1 MVHIIEASAE
11 KMCPIG
17 SAPYILYIG
26 AEVKSLVDSIKE
38 LISQVWLIKCNYE
51 ISRLSVG

>member
-26 AEVKSLVDSIKE
+26 AEVKSLV
-38 LISQVWLIKCNYE
+38 N
-51 ISRLSVG
+51 SRRNESAKFG

>member
-38 LISQVWLIKCNYE
+38 
-51 ISRLSVG
+51 

>member
-1 MVHIIEASAE
+1 MVHIIEASAEKMCPMVHIIEASAE

-38 LISQVWLIKCNYE
+38 
-51 ISRLSVG
+51 